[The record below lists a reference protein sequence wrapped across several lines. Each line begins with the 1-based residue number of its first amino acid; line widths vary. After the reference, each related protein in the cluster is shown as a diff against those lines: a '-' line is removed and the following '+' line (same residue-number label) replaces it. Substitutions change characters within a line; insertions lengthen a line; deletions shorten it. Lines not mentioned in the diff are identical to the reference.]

1 MSGGENEIVRG
12 DIAMAK
18 KHKAVSAQDL
28 QQNLCS
34 FITDIYTYFIIYFL
48 TIRDFAR
55 WFT

>member
-34 FITDIYTYFIIYFL
+34 FITDIYILISLYISL
-48 TIRDFAR
+48 R
-55 WFT
+55 